1 MTDLATPN
9 PQTALVT
16 GGSSGIGLELA
27 RCFAKAHRRVIIVGK
42 DEAKLARAA
51 DDLRGSGAHEVIAW
65 SIDLAGED
73 GGARLF
79 AKAQE
84 HGEAIDYLALN
95 AGSGAWGK
103 FIGETDWKLE
113 LEGIQV
119 NNISVV
125 QAAKLFI
132 PAMVQRGQGRVLIT
146 SSVVALGPSAK
157 LAVYSATK
165 AFLYTFAEALREEL
179 LDTGVSVTA
188 LMPDLTQSDFFER
201 AGVDPDS
208 ITAKEPK
215 ADPAHVAEIGYDAMM
230 KGRDHVVAPHLSAAK
245 MAAASVLPTWLT
257 TKFARAE

>member
-1 MTDLATPN
+1 MTDFPTPA
-9 PQTALVT
+9 PKTALVT

-27 RCFAKAHRRVIIVGK
+27 RCFAKAHQRVIIVGK

-65 SIDLAGED
+65 SIDLAGDD

-79 AKAQE
+79 ARAEEQ
-84 HGEAIDYLALN
+84 GEAIDHLVLN
-95 AGSGAWGK
+95 AGTGAWGK
-103 FIGETDWKLE
+103 FIGETDWALE
-113 LEGIQV
+113 LAGIQV

-132 PAMVQRGQGRVLIT
+132 PAMVRRGQGRVLIT

-179 LDTGVSVTA
+179 IGTGVSVTA
-188 LMPDLTQSDFFER
+188 LMPDLTQSNFFER
-201 AGVDPDS
+201 AGVDPQS

-215 ADPAHVAEIGYDAMM
+215 ADPAHVAEIGYEAMM

-245 MAAASVLPTWLT
+245 MAAASLLPTWLT

>member
-1 MTDLATPN
+1 MTDFPTPA
-9 PQTALVT
+9 PKTALVT

-27 RCFAKAHRRVIIVGK
+27 RCFAKAHQRVIIVGK

-65 SIDLAGED
+65 SIDLAGDD

-79 AKAQE
+79 ARAEEQ
-84 HGEAIDYLALN
+84 GEAIDHLVLN
-95 AGSGAWGK
+95 AGTGAWGK
-103 FIGETDWKLE
+103 FIGETDWALE
-113 LEGIQV
+113 LAGIQV

-132 PAMVQRGQGRVLIT
+132 PAMVRRGQGRVLIT

-179 LDTGVSVTA
+179 IGTGVSVTA

-201 AGVDPDS
+201 AGVDPQS

-215 ADPAHVAEIGYDAMM
+215 ADPAHVAEIGYEAMM

-245 MAAASVLPTWLT
+245 MAAASLLPTWLT